1 MAAATQQVGAAVHP
15 LPLPSPTLTNPD
27 MILPDCDP
35 GRESPSPTFR
45 SQRPPS
51 PSALIRQ
58 LTPPQQHV
66 HHVQLERPPPGRRS
80 ASPRVISPAVS
91 KRPSFATLPNIS
103 ETELTPKKEAPYN
116 DAIASSPTLRNT
128 PSVSTI
134 DTWRTATGRK
144 ASVDS
149 DSPHSDEMETNQW
162 QGFDF
167 GGQEAQ
173 TEEQEDLDR
182 VGPLPQIA
190 NVEDDVENDQWM
202 ENDEDDDA
210 DAFGHNALSRR
221 AEMILANAKKR
232 LSVSLLPPQ
241 KKQPD

>member
-1 MAAATQQVGAAVHP
+1 
-15 LPLPSPTLTNPD
+15 
-27 MILPDCDP
+27 
-35 GRESPSPTFR
+35 
-45 SQRPPS
+45 
-51 PSALIRQ
+51 
-58 LTPPQQHV
+58 
-66 HHVQLERPPPGRRS
+66 
-80 ASPRVISPAVS
+80 
-91 KRPSFATLPNIS
+91 
-103 ETELTPKKEAPYN
+103 
-116 DAIASSPTLRNT
+116 
-128 PSVSTI
+128 
-134 DTWRTATGRK
+134 
-144 ASVDS
+144 
-149 DSPHSDEMETNQW
+149 METNQW

-232 LSVSLLPPQ
+232 LSVSLLPPP
-241 KKQPD
+241 KKTTGLIPFDWYDARD